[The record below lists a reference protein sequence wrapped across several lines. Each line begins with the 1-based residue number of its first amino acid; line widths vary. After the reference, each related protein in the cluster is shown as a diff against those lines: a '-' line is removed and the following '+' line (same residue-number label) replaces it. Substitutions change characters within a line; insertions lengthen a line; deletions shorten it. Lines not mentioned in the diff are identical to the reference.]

1 MWAKHFVRFVGGPIG
16 LRVAG
21 AFHGYL
27 LEIDSIDSAGFFSS
41 YIQSIYIL
49 FYMYV
54 YIYTYIVC
62 FVLRVLLYRGVL
74 RFKK

>member
-1 MWAKHFVRFVGGPIG
+1 VGEALRAICGGPIG

-21 AFHGYL
+21 AFHGHL
-27 LEIDSIDSAGFFSS
+27 LEIDSIDSAGFSVP
-41 YIQSIYIL
+41 IYSL
-49 FYMYV
+49 FIYYLNV
-54 YIYTYIVC
+54 CIYIYTYIVC